1 MVHYLILFTQ
11 LFSHIFTV
19 LITNFFDNDV
29 DGDGADGAGA
39 DGAGDDGAGD
49 DGDATEQQIV
59 DALSHILPL
68 PCHIFSS
75 EFCWLKFRFRF

>member
-19 LITNFFDNDV
+19 SITNFFDNDV
-29 DGDGADGAGA
+29 DCDGAD
-39 DGAGDDGAGD
+39 DAGDDGAGD

>member
-19 LITNFFDNDV
+19 SITNFFDNDV
-29 DGDGADGAGA
+29 DCDGA
-39 DGAGDDGAGD
+39 DGAGD

-68 PCHIFSS
+68 PCHISSS